1 MIVYLIHCALG
12 SLNTISSLPSANVP
26 APLVFAVTSRTE
38 SVNLGRADGRAKVAG
53 VIVCVSGAL
62 FMALYKGPAL
72 LGDGFSDFNLEGMA
86 IAGKPAPEPVGWLAT
101 AMLDLGIDLW
111 QIGVFCL
118 IANTMCLAVY
128 IAYQVT

>member
-1 MIVYLIHCALG
+1 MNLIHCALG
-12 SLNTISSLPSANVP
+12 RLKTISSLLSANVP
-26 APLVFAVTSRTE
+26 ASLVFVATSRTE

-53 VIVCVSGAL
+53 VIICVSGAL

-72 LGDGFSDFNLEGMA
+72 LGDGFSDFYLEGMA

-101 AMLDLGIDLW
+101 AMLDFGIDLW

-128 IAYQVT
+128 IACQVT